1 MVRGL
6 DGPPLVLD
14 VGDGAGAGAARPPVR
29 HLVVAQPLLV
39 ALFVAEEINDGV
51 VAVVDARV
59 VVQLVAAHLVARRRR
74 RRTRRPTSA
83 VRGDGARLLQVRP
96 AKTANYLHAY
106 TDKKYY
112 SALMFTAAVV

>member
-14 VGDGAGAGAARPPVR
+14 VGDGAGAARPPVR

-39 ALFVAEEINDGV
+39 ALFVAEEIDDGV

-74 RRTRRPTSA
+74 RARRPTSA

-96 AKTANYLHAY
+96 AT
-106 TDKKYY
+106 
-112 SALMFTAAVV
+112 